1 MTRRRRKAKR
11 SSLESNISQQTSKS
25 SNTKKRFKVSVDCG
39 EKNCEWISDDI
50 LCGVDI
56 QTKHLKSFEQDPRAA
71 VLVYHSQSGLLRE
84 YESSKDSLKVFC
96 NEHGDSIDEED
107 LFVNTESEQE
117 KIRKAI
123 RNFNEDVGQETDYVG
138 CPGCGEIFRKKY
150 CKEII
155 LKKIMGLII

>member
-1 MTRRRRKAKR
+1 M
-11 SSLESNISQQTSKS
+11 
-25 SNTKKRFKVSVDCG
+25 
-39 EKNCEWISDDI
+39 
-50 LCGVDI
+50 CGVDI

-138 CPGCGEIFRKKY
+138 CPGCGEIFRKEY

-155 LKKIMGLII
+155 LKKIMELII